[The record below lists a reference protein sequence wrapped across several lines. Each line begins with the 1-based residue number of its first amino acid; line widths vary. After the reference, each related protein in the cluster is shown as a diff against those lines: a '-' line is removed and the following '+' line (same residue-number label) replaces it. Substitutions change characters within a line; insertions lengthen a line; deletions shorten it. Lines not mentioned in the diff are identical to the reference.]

1 MKRKREEHNGC
12 GGGTPGSQKTRR
24 TAPLDA
30 YFVRIRGCCQVVKVI
45 SNRRKCGI
53 SINILKNYKN
63 FLDFMLDNRTILL
76 YSNTGVEKT

>member
-24 TAPLDA
+24 TAPPDA

-45 SNRRKCGI
+45 QTAGN
-53 SINILKNYKN
+53 
-63 FLDFMLDNRTILL
+63 
-76 YSNTGVEKT
+76 VE